1 MSYPPPSRARSG
13 PRRRTLLASAA
24 GAAALLAGCTSGTGP
39 ASTVSSPSARARK
52 RAAADSTALLA
63 RYDAV
68 LAAHPGLGE
77 RISPLRAA
85 VAAHAAA
92 FDGKATPSASA
103 SASPSASAK
112 GGGDDAKHGKDGK
125 AASATPGASPDPVPG
140 TEKDARAWLATAER
154 TLADRRARALL
165 DVPGELARLMASV
178 AAAGAA
184 HAFVLTEGDK

>member
-13 PRRRTLLASAA
+13 PRRRALLASAA
-24 GAAALLAGCTSGTGP
+24 GAAVLLAGCTSGTGP

-68 LAAHPGLGE
+68 LAAHPGLTE

-92 FDGKATPSASA
+92 FDGRATPNA
-103 SASPSASAK
+103 SASPTASPSDK
-112 GGGDDAKHGKDGK
+112 DDAKHGKK
-125 AASATPGASPDPVPG
+125 AASAGPSASPDPVPT

>member
-24 GAAALLAGCTSGTGP
+24 GAAALLTGCTSGTGP

-92 FDGKATPSASA
+92 FDGRATPSASA
-103 SASPSASAK
+103 TATPSAE
-112 GGGDDAKHGKDGK
+112 GGGDDAKHGK
-125 AASATPGASPDPVPG
+125 AASAAPSASPDPVPT
-140 TEKDARAWLATAER
+140 TEKDALAWLATAER

>member
-24 GAAALLAGCTSGTGP
+24 GAAVLLAGCTSGTGP
-39 ASTVSSPSARARK
+39 DGGTSSPSARARK

-63 RYDAV
+63 RYDAA
-68 LAAHPGLGE
+68 LAAHPGLDE
-77 RISPLRAA
+77 RIAPLRAA
-85 VAAHAAA
+85 VAAHVAA
-92 FDGKATPSASA
+92 FDGKAVPSASA
-103 SASPSASAK
+103 SASPSATGDK
-112 GGGDDAKHGKDGK
+112 DDAKHGGK
-125 AASATPGASPDPVPG
+125 AASAGPSVSPDPVPA
-140 TEKDARAWLATAER
+140 TEKDARAWLAAAER
-154 TLADRRARALL
+154 TLADRRTRALL